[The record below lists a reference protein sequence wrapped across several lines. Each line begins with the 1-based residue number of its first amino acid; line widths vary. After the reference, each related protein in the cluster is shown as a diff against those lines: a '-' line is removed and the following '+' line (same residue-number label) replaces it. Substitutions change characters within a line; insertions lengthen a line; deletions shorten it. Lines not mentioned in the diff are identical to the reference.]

1 MTAHFKVP
9 LNLPHASTIMGRIGR
24 ILAKRLSQKL
34 PDHGEVWDTAARI
47 FELLEPFGESGEN
60 PPAEEEARVRADAAM
75 LARSL
80 VDGIERLEIGEDRLG
95 QCVRNLFE
103 CLELGE
109 EGAEISLRA
118 GEDPDSLLRPE

>member
-1 MTAHFKVP
+1 MTAYFKVP

-24 ILAKRLSQKL
+24 ILAMRLSQNL
-34 PDHGEVWDTAARI
+34 AEHREVWDTAARI
-47 FELLEPFGESGEN
+47 FELLLPSGESGGN
-60 PPAEEEARVRADAAM
+60 PPAEESARVRADAAV
-75 LARSL
+75 LARTL

-118 GEDPDSLLRPE
+118 GEDPNSLLRPK